1 MIIFFFKQKT
11 AYEMR
16 ISDWSSDVCSSDL
29 KNLSCHIVDCGEI
42 TICRRLLC
50 RTFVPCYFAVQSIEE
65 SAWTTARRAD
75 PVSLGEMSRAVEMP
89 GVGNGSA
96 MTRVAARLR
105 PLARH
110 LSVAFSSI
118 ALAGFA
124 AGDPAVTQRLAQPDH
139 TSAGTPL

>member
-89 GVGNGSA
+89 GLGKGSE
-96 MTRVAARLR
+96 MTSVAARRR

-110 LSVAFSSI
+110 LAVAFCSI
-118 ALAGFA
+118 ALARRSEARG
-124 AGDPAVTQRLAQPDH
+124 AGNEGV
-139 TSAGTPL
+139 GTWGYRWLPSI